1 MNFPP
6 LVRAWLLL
14 ITLALGA
21 GITFGMTAFLGGC
34 TPWVAFFGGIG
45 TAMTNVYHAL
55 AASPKEKAEAGA
67 AGIAK
72 PSSP

>member
-14 ITLALGA
+14 ITLALGSGA
-21 GITFGMTAFLGGC
+21 GVGVTAFLGGSS
-34 TPWVAFFGGIG
+34 PWVAFFCGFG

-55 AASPKEKAEAGA
+55 AASPKDRAESA
-67 AGIAK
+67 ADAK
-72 PSSP
+72 RTS